1 MADGASAGL
10 INSKQV
16 ADLAGVRRPTVTT
29 WAKRHAE
36 FPEPWES
43 GTTKLYAAAD
53 IVRWLDRRIIASKDL
68 HSDEGE
74 GTTYG
79 QRFRR
84 SWHGNQPLP
93 QIASAA
99 DPIALNRMDTL
110 FDSISGQV
118 GGTRTP
124 AVYVQFLLGLVFLQV
139 CASDLWTMLPSPE
152 DRDRTGRLLLR
163 RSADQIDKALQRMGL
178 RPGLRAVAERL
189 DPQSPR
195 AVVDMINMCAGLGAE
210 GFERLLRR
218 YPDAS
223 RLDAEEAFTPEAVA
237 RVMAELL
244 LTGAEPAQRTIYDPY
259 LRGGELLTAVTIA
272 NPGGRLS
279 VSGVSPSKDTVR
291 LAGMRLAVHGH
302 RARLADDSLPPWTDV
317 TMQPQADLVLVNP
330 PFNQRGPEAHVLG
343 HENWLFGPLPKGSTG
358 NYAWLQYAYASLTVG
373 GRAAVIMPN
382 KATLSAPELPIRRS
396 MVDQGAVECVIALP
410 PGLFDATAI
419 PATIWIL
426 RRTPHPAGEVLF
438 IDATG
443 LGKKGKRQRH
453 LEARDHQQIVDAY
466 RAWRA
471 RRPMSEI
478 AAAVPVSDIRDR
490 NYPLS
495 PSDFV
500 RPKQASQPGG
510 ISPAPTGTPSA
521 LASRVLETNTKAAAI
536 LASHYPPLVDRSHD
550 QWQTVP
556 LHAICDIQ
564 PGLGHAQLQA
574 ADDSTQGAPI
584 VMAQHL
590 QDGRILGTGM
600 RSMPSDRAAQL
611 AKYRLSAGDILC
623 ARVGSS
629 GSTALVEPAQQGWIV
644 GNNLL
649 RLRPTEG
656 LDPRYLLA
664 FLQLPETVAWI
675 KHRSKAGASAVAS
688 ISREILG
695 QHVIRLPSVHEQN
708 AIGTILFTLDDQITA
723 HRAYIHALEHH
734 RQTVAHDLLNGTQAA
749 TTKGS

>member
-343 HENWLFGPLPKGSTG
+343 HENWLFGPLPKGST
-358 NYAWLQYAYASLTVG
+358 
-373 GRAAVIMPN
+373 
-382 KATLSAPELPIRRS
+382 
-396 MVDQGAVECVIALP
+396 
-410 PGLFDATAI
+410 
-419 PATIWIL
+419 
-426 RRTPHPAGEVLF
+426 
-438 IDATG
+438 
-443 LGKKGKRQRH
+443 
-453 LEARDHQQIVDAY
+453 
-466 RAWRA
+466 
-471 RRPMSEI
+471 
-478 AAAVPVSDIRDR
+478 DR
-490 NYPLS
+490 
-495 PSDFV
+495 
-500 RPKQASQPGG
+500 K
-510 ISPAPTGTPSA
+510 
-521 LASRVLETNTKAAAI
+521 
-536 LASHYPPLVDRSHD
+536 
-550 QWQTVP
+550 
-556 LHAICDIQ
+556 
-564 PGLGHAQLQA
+564 
-574 ADDSTQGAPI
+574 
-584 VMAQHL
+584 
-590 QDGRILGTGM
+590 
-600 RSMPSDRAAQL
+600 
-611 AKYRLSAGDILC
+611 
-623 ARVGSS
+623 
-629 GSTALVEPAQQGWIV
+629 
-644 GNNLL
+644 
-649 RLRPTEG
+649 
-656 LDPRYLLA
+656 
-664 FLQLPETVAWI
+664 
-675 KHRSKAGASAVAS
+675 
-688 ISREILG
+688 
-695 QHVIRLPSVHEQN
+695 SV
-708 AIGTILFTLDDQITA
+708 
-723 HRAYIHALEHH
+723 
-734 RQTVAHDLLNGTQAA
+734 V
-749 TTKGS
+749 